1 MMFDAFVMVDWSAAT
16 VPRTGRDSIWICWH
30 AKDGE
35 KLENPP
41 TRHAAKSILG
51 DWLATAVQRG
61 ERVLIGFDFPF
72 GYPSGFAA
80 RLGLSGPPWRAVWD
94 EIAGLLHDSEE
105 NGNNRFEIAAEFNR
119 RVSNGCFPFWGRPPG
134 FDTPF
139 LGPKH
144 HRAHESGGL
153 AERRLVDLHIP
164 SAQPCWKLLGTGSVG
179 GQALT
184 GIPVVRA
191 LRDDPRWIDRV
202 RIWPFETGLRA
213 PEEGAAVI
221 AEVYPSLW
229 AVSPAAGETKD
240 AAQVRSVAR
249 FFAASD
255 GSGELAALFAG
266 DPSLTPEQRFRVE
279 TEEAWTLGVTAARQ
293 RPIAVPPAAAHR
305 APTLTLPR
313 KREREENGVSSTL
326 PRKRGREGWGQR
338 EGDGR
343 GVDRRYTYVRDPAEI
358 SRRSFALVREEA
370 DLARFPRQ
378 MEPLVV
384 RLAHAAGDSA
394 ILGDLEWSKDAVAI
408 GRMALAAGATILVD
422 AAMVA
427 AGIMI
432 EPNRIVCTLRDPETA
447 RLAATEQT
455 TRSAAAV
462 ERWRPHLPGAVVAIG
477 NAPTALFRL
486 LELLASGAPKPAL
499 VLGFPVGFV
508 GAAEAKAALAAFGH
522 GLEFITLHGRRGG
535 SALAAAA
542 VNALASTV

>member
-1 MMFDAFVMVDWSAAT
+1 MMFDTFVMVDWSAAT

-30 AKDGE
+30 AKDRE
-35 KLENPP
+35 SLENPP
-41 TRHAAKSILG
+41 TRHDAKSILA
-51 DWLATAVQRG
+51 DWLAAAMERG
-61 ERVLIGFDFPF
+61 ERVLLGFDFPF
-72 GYPSGFAA
+72 GYPAGFAA

-94 EIAGLLHDSEE
+94 EIAGLLHDFEE
-105 NGNNRFEIAAEFNR
+105 NGNNRFEIAAAFNR

-134 FDTPF
+134 FETPF

-144 HRAHESGGL
+144 HRAHENGGL

-164 SAQPCWKLLGTGSVG
+164 SAQPCWKLLGAGSVG

-202 RIWPFETGLRA
+202 RIWPFETGLQA
-213 PEEGAAVI
+213 PEQGTVVI

-229 AVSPAAGETKD
+229 AVSPADGEPKD

-249 FFAASD
+249 FFADSD
-255 GSGELAALFAG
+255 RAGKLATLFAG
-266 DPSLTPEQRFRVE
+266 DPSLTPDQRFRVE
-279 TEEAWTLGVTAARQ
+279 TEEAWTLGVTVPNQ
-293 RPIAVPPAAAHR
+293 RRISVPPR
-305 APTLTLPR
+305 VPQPAPTLIF
-313 KREREENGVSSTL
+313 
-326 PRKRGREGWGQR
+326 PRKRGREGWGLRGAREGPPQR
-338 EGDGR
+338 EDEGQGR
-343 GVDRRYTYVRDPAEI
+343 VDRRYTYIRDPAEI
-358 SRRSFALVREEA
+358 SRRSFALIREEA
-370 DLARFPRQ
+370 DLSRFPRH
-378 MEPLVV
+378 MEPLAL

-394 ILGDLEWSKDAVAI
+394 ILGDLEWSKGAVAA
-408 GRMALAAGATILVD
+408 GRKALTAGAPILAD

-432 EPNRIVCTLRDPETA
+432 DPNRIVCTLRDPETA
-447 RLAATEQT
+447 QLAAAERT

-486 LELLASGAPKPAL
+486 LELLACGAPKPAL

-508 GAAEAKAALAAFGH
+508 GATEAKSALADFGH

-542 VNALASTV
+542 VNALAGAR

>member
-1 MMFDAFVMVDWSAAT
+1 MMFDAFVMVDWSAST

-30 AKDGE
+30 EKSGE
-35 KLENPP
+35 RLENPP

-51 DWLATAVQRG
+51 DWLAAAVQRG
-61 ERVLIGFDFPF
+61 QRILIGFDFPF
-72 GYPSGFAA
+72 GYPAGFAA

-105 NGNNRFEIAAEFNR
+105 NGNNRFNIAAEFNR

-139 LGPKH
+139 LEPKH
-144 HRAHESGGL
+144 HRVHESGGL
-153 AERRLVDLHIP
+153 PERRVVDLHIP
-164 SAQPCWKLLGTGSVG
+164 SAQPCWKLLGAGSVG

-191 LRDDPRWIDRV
+191 LRDDPRWIDRA
-202 RIWPFETGLRA
+202 RIWPFETGLQA
-213 PEEGAAVI
+213 PEQGAVVI

-229 AVSPAAGETKD
+229 AVSPANGEPKD

-249 FFAASD
+249 FFAEAD
-255 GSGELAALFAG
+255 RAGELAAFFAG
-266 DPSLTPEQRFRVE
+266 DPSLTPEQRLRVE
-279 TEEAWTLGVTAARQ
+279 TEEAWTLGVTAAKQ
-293 RPIAVPPAAAHR
+293 RPIAVPQP

-313 KREREENGVSSTL
+313 LRGRETNSTL
-326 PRKRGREGWGQR
+326 PRKRGRGGWGQGKER
-338 EGDGR
+338 EGPSLREDVHGN
-343 GVDRRYTYVRDPAEI
+343 YAYIRDPAEI
-358 SRRSFALVREEA
+358 SRRSFALIRQEA
-370 DLARFPRQ
+370 DLARFPLALQ
-378 MEPLVV
+378 PIAL

-394 ILGDLEWSKDAVAI
+394 ILGDLSWSKGAVAA
-408 GRMALAAGATILVD
+408 GRKALAAGAAILVD

-427 AGIMI
+427 AGITI
-432 EPNRIVCTLRDPETA
+432 DPSRIVCTLRDPETA
-447 RLAATEQT
+447 EQETARQT

-508 GAAEAKAALAAFGH
+508 GAAEAKAALAAFGD
-522 GLEFITLHGRRGG
+522 GLEFITLRGRRGG